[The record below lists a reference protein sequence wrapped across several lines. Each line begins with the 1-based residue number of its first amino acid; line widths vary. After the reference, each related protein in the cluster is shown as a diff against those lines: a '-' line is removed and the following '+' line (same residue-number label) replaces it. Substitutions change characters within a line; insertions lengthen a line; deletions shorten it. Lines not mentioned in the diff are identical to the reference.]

1 MEVEI
6 RTEGGV
12 TVVAPK
18 GDIDGQ
24 TAPDLQGKILPLIV
38 EGAKILVDLAGVKF
52 MSSSG
57 LRVMLITYRE
67 GTTKGVPMV
76 LTGLGDDVRNSMSAT
91 GFLQYFTVRETAAEG
106 LAELG

>member
-1 MEVEI
+1 MDIDVST
-6 RTEGGV
+6 RGSV
-12 TVVAPK
+12 TIVAPK

-24 TAPDLQGKILPLIV
+24 TAPELQGKVLPLIV

-57 LRVMLITYRE
+57 LRVMLLTYRE
-67 GTTKGVPMV
+67 GTAKGVPIV
-76 LTGLGDDVRNSMSAT
+76 LSGLGDDVRNSMSAT
-91 GFLQYFTVRETAAEG
+91 GFLQYFTVCATADEG

>member
-1 MEVEI
+1 MEINV

-12 TVVAPK
+12 TIVTPK

-24 TAPDLQGKILPLIV
+24 TSPELQGKILPLIV

-57 LRVMLITYRE
+57 LRVMLVTYRE
-67 GTTKGVPMV
+67 GTAKGVPMV
-76 LTGLGDDVRNSMSAT
+76 LAGLGDDVRNSMSAT

>member
-1 MEVEI
+1 MEIDV

-12 TVVAPK
+12 TIVTPK

-24 TAPDLQGKILPLIV
+24 TSPELQGKILPLIA
-38 EGAKILVDLAGVKF
+38 EGAKILIDLAGVKF

-57 LRVMLITYRE
+57 LRVMLVTYRE
-67 GTTKGVPMV
+67 GTAKGVPMV

>member
-1 MEVEI
+1 MEIDV
-6 RTEGGV
+6 RTEGSV
-12 TVVAPK
+12 TIVIPK
-18 GDIDGQ
+18 GDIDGR
-24 TAPDLQGKILPLIV
+24 TSPELQGKILPLIT
-38 EGAKILVDLAGVKF
+38 EGAKILVDLSGVKF

-67 GTTKGVPMV
+67 GTAKGVPMV